1 MQISS
6 EQQSALR
13 LYQSTVNDER
23 VDQDLVAA
31 LVKHITSALGNIDG
45 AILVFLPGYEDIVA
59 LKERL
64 SSNTDLLVLALHS
77 QMVSSDQKMIF
88 RPAPSGMRKVV
99 LSTNI
104 AETSLTVEDVVFV
117 IDSGKVKEVRY
128 DRYVLKN
135 LIIRVISTTLK
146 LQKSYDSLTEV
157 SMLRTG

>member
-31 LVKHITSALGNIDG
+31 LVNHIISALSNIDG
-45 AILVFLPGYEDIVA
+45 AILVFLPGYEDIVG

-64 SSNTDLLVLALHS
+64 VKNTGLLVLALHS

-117 IDSGKVKEVRY
+117 IDGGKVKEVLY
-128 DRYVLKN
+128 
-135 LIIRVISTTLK
+135 
-146 LQKSYDSLTEV
+146 E
-157 SMLRTG
+157 